1 MMAKIVSQNSAGDS
15 RWFHIHQDVVREL
28 TDTGLLDDPDEVDN
42 SGPFSST
49 LTKSQIERLIDAKF
63 PRKDDNES
71 WIRVLRKLEANE
83 HHVIL
88 KDDAK
93 QIIPLTELR
102 KFRRAFKDFTKPLQR
117 EQAQI
122 FANNLGL
129 VKSLWNDSVSAL
141 VEYDNQEHFHP
152 ESGRKSL
159 PKAPATVQRIQKT
172 TDAAAYFKTACQA
185 DDVLRQHGL
194 IYIDREICPLRTR
207 GAKFSDG
214 SPATSSGRGGMDL
227 LLVHHGR
234 ICAGEIKIRTDTE
247 LFGALVQVLWYASEV
262 ASENQIRRVKRAYV
276 DQLKCTSL
284 TETQIDIAIFSI
296 DQPEDPTLEP
306 TLALI
311 RKINEQK
318 GFLRL
323 GEILVLR
330 NNGDGWVNLLA

>member
-1 MMAKIVSQNSAGDS
+1 MAKIVSQDSAGDS

-42 SGPFSST
+42 SGTFSSI

-71 WIRVLRKLEANE
+71 WIRILRKLEANE

-88 KDDAK
+88 KDDTK

-102 KFRRAFKDFTKPLQR
+102 KFRRAFKDFSKALQR
-117 EQAQI
+117 EQAQL
-122 FANNLGL
+122 FAKNPDL

-141 VEYDNQEHFHP
+141 VEYDNQESFHP
-152 ESGRKSL
+152 GRGRKSL
-159 PKAPATVQRIQKT
+159 PDAPSTVLGIERT
-172 TDAAAYFKTACQA
+172 TEAAAYFKTTCEA
-185 DDVLRQHGL
+185 DVVLGQHGF

-227 LLVHHGR
+227 LLLHHNR
-234 ICAGEIKIRTDTE
+234 ICAGEIKIRADTE

-262 ASENQIRRVKRAYV
+262 ASENQIRRVERAYV
-276 DQLKCTSL
+276 DQLKRTSVTK
-284 TETQIDIAIFSI
+284 TEIDIAIFSI

-318 GFLRL
+318 GFSRL

-330 NNGDGWVNLLA
+330 NNGDEWVNLLT